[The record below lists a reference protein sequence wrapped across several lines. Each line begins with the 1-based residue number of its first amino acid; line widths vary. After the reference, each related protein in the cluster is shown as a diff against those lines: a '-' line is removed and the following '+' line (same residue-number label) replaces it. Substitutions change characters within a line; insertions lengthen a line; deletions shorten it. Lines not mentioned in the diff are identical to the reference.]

1 VIQRFIQSHIE
12 KDLYKG
18 KIIHIPGARQ
28 VGKTTLMKELAKKVS
43 EKVLWLNGDEPDVR
57 NIFQDATSTILGSLI
72 ADNQVVIIDEAQ
84 RIPDIGVNLKL
95 IVDNFPDSQVIAT
108 GSTAFDLANQINEPL
123 TGRKIEYQLF
133 PLSFAEMTAH
143 HGLLEEKRLL
153 ANRLIYGYYPE
164 VVTSPG
170 NEVEVLK
177 GLSDA
182 YLYKDI
188 FLLENIKRSALI
200 EKLMLALA
208 FQVGNEI
215 SYNELGQTIGADNK
229 TIEKYIDLLEK
240 AYIIFKLPS
249 FSRNMRNEIKKGR
262 KIYFYDNGIRNSLIR
277 NFNPVDLRQDIGQLW
292 ENFLVSERIKTTQY
306 LKIWLNRYFWRTH
319 TQQEIDYIEEYNGK
333 MYAFEFK
340 WDKKKKAGFPTSFL
354 ENYPNSSVKVIDRD
368 NYPAFLLGTES
379 E

>member
-108 GSTAFDLANQINEPL
+108 GSSAFDLANQINEPL

-153 ANRLIYGYYPE
+153 ANRLVYGYYPE

-340 WDKKKKAGFPTSFL
+340 WGKKKKAGFPTSFL